1 MTTLRERDS
10 YQEASNPGTKKFE
23 GKVVTTTNGNVS
35 TYTGKGVTV
44 TKSGTGVY
52 AFTLDKPYRK
62 LVKAE
67 FSMASDTLL
76 APQMTPAGDAVAST
90 GVVTVA
96 LKNSSSANTNATS
109 GDTIFYTIVVDKL
122 GRV

>member
-10 YQEASNPGTKKFE
+10 YQEVSNPGTKKFE

-44 TKSGTGVY
+44 TKTATGVY
-52 AFTLDKPYRK
+52 TFTLDKPYRK
-62 LVKAE
+62 MVSAA
-67 FSMASDTLL
+67 FWMASDTLL
-76 APQMTPAGDAVAST
+76 NPQMTPAGDAVAST
-90 GVVTVA
+90 GVITVA
-96 LKNSSSANTNATS
+96 VKNSSSANTNATS
-109 GDTIFYTIVVDKL
+109 GDTMFYEIVVDKL